1 MTSPRDGA
9 TPGTKPGAD
18 RKRPQPTRPVRPPR
32 VPIPDGTKVYDV
44 TDAYDHD
51 DPERQSAIRDWLL
64 AVGRYAQATTSAAKA
79 DERFSRGATEYH
91 EHGTGR
97 DDVLR
102 LCASHLSS
110 LEAVRHAKADVT
122 ETALRITETV
132 AGKSVADFVRAALIG
147 GAS

>member
-9 TPGTKPGAD
+9 TPGTTPRVD
-18 RKRPQPTRPVRPPR
+18 RKHPQRTRPVRPPR

-44 TDAYDHD
+44 SDAYDHD
-51 DPERQSAIRDWLL
+51 DPERQTVITDWLL

-79 DERFSRGATEYH
+79 DADFSTVAADYH
-91 EHGTGR
+91 EDGIGR

-102 LCASHLSS
+102 ACASHLAT
-110 LEAVRHAKADVT
+110 LESVRLAKADVT
-122 ETALRITETV
+122 TTALTITQLI
-132 AGKSVADFVRAALIG
+132 AGKAVADFVRAALIG